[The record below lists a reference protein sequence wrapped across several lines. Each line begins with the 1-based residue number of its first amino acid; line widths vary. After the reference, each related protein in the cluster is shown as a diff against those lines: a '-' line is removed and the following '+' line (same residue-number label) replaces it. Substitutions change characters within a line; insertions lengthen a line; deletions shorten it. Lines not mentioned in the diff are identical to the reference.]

1 MIEEI
6 LFRGLLFWVI
16 LELLR
21 RGGLSQAAAVALT
34 VFLTAIAFAISHNGR
49 HGLQLYSTTLT
60 GIAFGWIRVRSGST
74 AAASLMHAV
83 YNLVLSLIA
92 MFSGT

>member
-1 MIEEI
+1 MIEEM
-6 LFRGLLFWVI
+6 LFRSLLFWVI
-16 LELLR
+16 FELLR
-21 RGGLSQAAAVALT
+21 RGGVRQAVAVALT

-49 HGLQLYSTTLT
+49 QGLQLYSRILT
-60 GIAFGWIRVRSGST
+60 GIAFGWMRVRSGST

-92 MFSGT
+92 TFLGT